1 MLGYLTVVYI
11 LSPSE
16 TKKMQQ
22 MSLRNIQRILY
33 EKERLSDELDR
44 KMRDLESRAK
54 LLDKQEALTEL
65 ERQKLDEEKRKVIS
79 IVSMI
84 QETISLSI
92 CMQLSFP
99 WIQ

>member
-1 MLGYLTVVYI
+1 
-11 LSPSE
+11 
-16 TKKMQQ
+16 